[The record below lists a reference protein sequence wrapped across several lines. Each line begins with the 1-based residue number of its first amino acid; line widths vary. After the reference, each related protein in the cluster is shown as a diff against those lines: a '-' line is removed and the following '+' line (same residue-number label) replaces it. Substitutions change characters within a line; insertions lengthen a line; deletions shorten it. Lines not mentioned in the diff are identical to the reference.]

1 MSFELSRRKDL
12 TSLFSG
18 LAALSAAPYIFIFYG
33 EPSFLWVSVIVFFV
47 LCLVCFWLNQKGF
60 HFVAKHLLFL
70 SSNVYLF
77 ITASAFGR
85 ATGEQLIYLP
95 VIFGAVLIYDFTEI
109 RSLIFSISFSLIC
122 LTTLELTDYSLLSV
136 GLTPA
141 AQLNYYYGNILL
153 TFILSVVAA
162 LFYFKLYARQNI
174 RNEQTIRNSQESER
188 TIAYFATSLYGKNTV
203 EEILWDVAKNCI
215 SQLGFE
221 DCVIYLLNEETQ
233 QLEQK
238 AAFGPKNPDAFEIA
252 NAITIPVGQ
261 GIVGTVARTG
271 VSEVIH
277 DTSKD
282 PRYIVDDRR
291 RYSEIT
297 VPILYENR
305 VIGVIDSEHPE
316 RNFFTDNHLR
326 ILQIIA
332 ALCSNKVVKAR
343 AEEEKIQATIARLEA
358 EKIREIDRLKSQ
370 FYAHLSHE
378 FRTPLTL
385 ILGPLEEMIRNAAPE
400 EAEQLKMMR
409 SNGHRLLHL
418 INDLLELSRL
428 NETLLNLE
436 LRKGDINA
444 LVRTTATSFHSL
456 AGQKQIELEIDLPA
470 VPAYV
475 TYDSNK
481 IETILINLLSNAI
494 KFSPAGGAIAVTTEL
509 GSGSVGITVFNRGLH
524 IPPEALEMIFERK
537 LRNEESEPALEPGH
551 RGIGLALSKELAV
564 IHGGTI
570 HVASDHEGTRF
581 TLSIPAT
588 LQAPGKPDRKD
599 SGSPSPVPDL
609 PAGISR
615 DEMERY
621 DEHRLPVVL
630 IVEDSDQ
637 LRMFLRRILMDDFE
651 LAEAINGKEGLKIC
665 QEIVPDLVISDI
677 MMPEM
682 DGLELCRR
690 IRSSEITSHVPVL
703 MLTALADMDSKLE
716 GLGTGADYYLAK
728 PFEPRELI
736 TVSGNLITQRRR
748 LREHFSRKIL
758 LKSQSWDKL
767 DADEVFLQKLV
778 SLVEAHLSDT
788 DFSVEHLQRELGIS
802 RMQLHRKLKA
812 LTDKSATEFIRTI
825 RLRIAAEKLQAG
837 QDNVSQIAYQV
848 GFNSLSYFTKCFK
861 EQFGVTPSGYA
872 EKNPSK

>member
-12 TSLFSG
+12 TTLFAG
-18 LAALSAAPYIFIFYG
+18 LAALSTLPYIFIFQS
-33 EPSFLWVSVIVFFV
+33 EPTFLWASAIAFFV
-47 LCLVCFWLNQKGF
+47 VCLACLWLNF
-60 HFVAKHLLFL
+60 RDYHFAAKHLLFL
-70 SSNVYLF
+70 SANLSLF
-77 ITASAFGR
+77 VSASAFGR
-85 ATGEQLIYLP
+85 ETGEQLLYLP

-122 LTTLELTDYSLLSV
+122 LATLELTNYSLFSV

-141 AQLNYYYGNILL
+141 DQLGYYYGNIIL
-153 TFILSVVAA
+153 TFILSVIAA
-162 LFYFKLYARQNI
+162 LFYFRLYARQNI
-174 RNEQTIRNSQESER
+174 KNEQIIRSSQESER

-215 SQLGFE
+215 SQLGFN
-221 DCVIYLLNEETQ
+221 DCVVYLLNKQTG

-238 AAFGPKNPDAFEIA
+238 AAFGPKNPDAFEIV
-252 NAITIPVGQ
+252 NAIKIPLGQ
-261 GIVGTVARTG
+261 GIVGAVASTG
-271 VSEVIH
+271 VPEVIS

-282 PRYIVDDRR
+282 PRYIVDDQR

-297 VPILYENR
+297 VPIIYEET

-316 RNFFTDNHLR
+316 KNFFTGNHLR

-332 ALCSNKVVKAR
+332 ALCSNKVVKAM

-358 EKIREIDRLKSQ
+358 EKIREVDRLKSQ

-385 ILGPLEEMIRNAAPE
+385 ILGPLEGMIRNAAPE
-400 EAEQLKMMR
+400 EVEQLKMMR
-409 SNGHRLLHL
+409 SNGHRLLQL

-428 NETLLNLE
+428 NEGILNLE
-436 LRKGDINA
+436 LKRGDIA
-444 LVRTTATSFHSL
+444 SLVRTTATSFHSL
-456 AGQKQIELEIDLPA
+456 AGQKQIQMEIGLHNGPL
-470 VPAYV
+470 VV
-475 TYDSNK
+475 TYDSSK

-494 KFSPAGGAIAVTTEL
+494 KFSPPGGKIVVSTSLVSGYVT
-509 GSGSVGITVFNRGLH
+509 ITVFNPGLH
-524 IPPEALEMIFERK
+524 IPPRELEIIFERK
-537 LRNEESEPALEPGH
+537 FRSEEPNSTFEPGH

-570 HVASDHEGTRF
+570 HVASDQEGTRF
-581 TLSIPAT
+581 TLSVPAT
-588 LQAPGKPDRKD
+588 LQAPGKAEASPDKGLGSAD
-599 SGSPSPVPDL
+599 VSGYD
-609 PAGISR
+609 
-615 DEMERY
+615 MER
-621 DEHRLPVVL
+621 EVENKLPVVL

-637 LRMFLRRILMDDFE
+637 LRMFVRRILMEDFE
-651 LAEAINGKEGLKIC
+651 LAEAVDGKEGLKTC

-690 IRSSEITSHVPVL
+690 IRDSEITSHIPVL

-716 GLGTGADYYLAK
+716 GLETGADYYLAK
-728 PFEPRELI
+728 PFEPRELL
-736 TVSGNLITQRRR
+736 TVSNNLITQRKR
-748 LREHFSRKIL
+748 LRDHFSRKIL
-758 LKSQSWDKL
+758 LKTQEWDKL
-767 DADEVFLQKLV
+767 NADELFLQKLV
-778 SLVEAHLSDT
+778 TMVETHLSDT
-788 DFSVEHLQRELGIS
+788 DFSVENLQKELGIS

-861 EQFGVTPSGYA
+861 EQFGVIPSAYA
-872 EKNPSK
+872 EKKAPR

>member
-12 TSLFSG
+12 TSLFAG
-18 LAALSAAPYIFIFYG
+18 LAALSTFPYIFIFQS
-33 EPSFLWVSVIVFFV
+33 EPTFLWVSSIVFFM
-47 LCLVCFWLNQKGF
+47 LYLACLWLNLKGY
-60 HFVAKHLLFL
+60 HFAAKHLLFL
-70 SSNVYLF
+70 GANLYLF
-77 ITASAFGR
+77 VTASTFGR
-85 ATGEQLIYLP
+85 ATGEQLVYLP

-122 LTTLELTDYSLLSV
+122 LTTLELTNYSLFSV
-136 GLTPA
+136 GLTPE
-141 AQLNYYYGNILL
+141 AQLGYYYGNIII
-153 TFILSVVAA
+153 TFILSVIAA

-174 RNEQTIRNSQESER
+174 KNEQLIRSSQESER

-215 SQLGFE
+215 SQLGFN
-221 DCVIYLLNEETQ
+221 DCVVYLLNEKTG

-238 AAFGPKNPDAFEIA
+238 AAYGAKNPDAFVIA
-252 NAITIPVGQ
+252 NAITIPLGQ
-261 GIVGTVARTG
+261 GIVGTVAKTG
-271 VSEVIH
+271 TPEVIA

-282 PRYIVDDRR
+282 PRYIVDDQR

-297 VPILYENR
+297 VPIIYEET
-305 VIGVIDSEHPE
+305 VIGVIDSEHPDKD
-316 RNFFTDNHLR
+316 FFTANHLR

-332 ALCSNKVVKAR
+332 ALCSNKVVKAM
-343 AEEEKIQATIARLEA
+343 AEAEKIQATVARLEA
-358 EKIREIDRLKSQ
+358 EKIREVDRLKSQ

-385 ILGPLEEMIRNAAPE
+385 ILGPLEEMIRNAGPE

-409 SNGHRLLHL
+409 GNGHRLLQL

-428 NETLLNLE
+428 NEGILSLE
-436 LRKGDINA
+436 LKRGDIA
-444 LVRTTATSFHSL
+444 SLVRTTATSFHSL
-456 AGQKQIELEIDLPA
+456 AGQKQIQMELSSSEGPLF
-470 VPAYV
+470 VS
-475 TYDSNK
+475 YDSSK

-494 KFSPAGGAIAVTTEL
+494 KFSPPGGEIAVSTSL
-509 GSGSVGITVFNRGLH
+509 VSGYVAITVFNPGLH
-524 IPPEALEMIFERK
+524 IPPQELEIIFERK
-537 LRNEESEPALEPGH
+537 FRSEEPNPTLEPGH

-570 HVASDHEGTRF
+570 HVASDQEGTRF
-581 TLSIPAT
+581 TLSVPAT
-588 LQAPGKPDRKD
+588 LQAPGKPEARRDEGLVSAD
-599 SGSPSPVPDL
+599 ASGH
-609 PAGISR
+609 
-615 DEMERY
+615 EMERD
-621 DEHRLPVVL
+621 DENKRPVVL

-690 IRSSEITSHVPVL
+690 MRDSEITSHVPVL

-716 GLGTGADYYLAK
+716 GLETGADYYLAK
-728 PFEPRELI
+728 PFEPRELL
-736 TVSGNLITQRRR
+736 TVSNNLITQRKR
-748 LREHFSRKIL
+748 LRDHFSHKIL
-758 LKSQSWDKL
+758 LKTQEWDRL
-767 DADEVFLQKLV
+767 NPDELFLQKLV
-778 SLVEAHLSDT
+778 SMVEAHLSDT
-788 DFSVEHLQRELGIS
+788 DFTVEHLQRELGIS

-825 RLRIAAEKLQAG
+825 RLRIAAEKLLIG

-861 EQFGVTPSGYA
+861 EQFGVIPSSYA
-872 EKNPSK
+872 EKKPSR

>member
-18 LAALSAAPYIFIFYG
+18 LAALSAVPYIFIFRG
-33 EPSFLWVSVIVFFV
+33 EPSFLWISVIVFFV

-70 SSNVYLF
+70 NSNVYLF

-122 LTTLELTDYSLLSV
+122 LTALELTDYSLLSV
-136 GLTPA
+136 GLTPQ

-153 TFILSVVAA
+153 TFVLSVVAA

-238 AAFGPKNPDAFEIA
+238 AAFGPKNPDAFEIV
-252 NAITIPVGQ
+252 NAITIPLGQ

-297 VPILYENR
+297 VPIIYENV
-305 VIGVIDSEHPE
+305 VIGVIDSEHTE

-385 ILGPLEEMIRNAAPE
+385 ILGPLEEMIRNATPE
-400 EAEQLKMMR
+400 EAEQMKMMR

-456 AGQKQIELEIDLPA
+456 AGQKQIELEINLPTA
-470 VPAYV
+470 PAYV

-494 KFSPAGGAIAVTTEL
+494 KFSPARGAIAVTAEL
-509 GSGSVGITVFNRGLH
+509 VSGSVAITVFNRGLH

-537 LRNEESEPALEPGH
+537 LRNEESEPTLEPGH

-588 LQAPGKPDRKD
+588 LHAPGKSDGKD
-599 SGSPSPVPDL
+599 NDSPSPVPDV
-609 PAGISR
+609 PANLSR

-651 LAEAINGKEGLKIC
+651 LAEATNGKEGLKVC

-778 SLVEAHLSDT
+778 SVVEVHLSDT